1 VLYLLHKSEKQP
13 KKKQKEG
20 GRMENDSQ
28 NGAAQPMPEPEKMP
42 GEAGAQ
48 DTPEVVA
55 LRAALEGETPRAEEI
70 CARMAGVLASDTPQA
85 LRPLLAEGRLAAYG
99 FAAPA
104 AAEAENTPQEPDA
117 LAPLSQIPAVPLLR
131 WWALLHLTGAFLPRV
146 RRAFGWDTLFEKRLA
161 QLDAWYSG
169 GMPADRDALKDRLQA
184 QLPVAAE
191 DAFAA
196 FAAIAPEFA
205 ALPEAYAAL
214 LASGEPF
221 RLQDVRISDA
231 ELMLEGVPRH
241 KLKAVRQAL
250 LEAVLHAPE
259 LNVWPTL
266 AALARKARWIF

>member
-1 VLYLLHKSEKQP
+1 
-13 KKKQKEG
+13 
-20 GRMENDSQ
+20 MENNSQ
-28 NGAAQPMPEPEKMP
+28 NGAAQPEKRQ
-42 GEAGAQ
+42 GEASAQ
-48 DTPEVVA
+48 ETPEAAA
-55 LRAALEGETPRAEEI
+55 LRAALAGETPRAEEV
-70 CARMAGVLASDTPQA
+70 CARMAGVLASDAPEA
-85 LRPLLAEGRLAAYG
+85 LAPLLAEGKLAAYG

-104 AAEAENTPQEPDA
+104 AAEAEHAPRELDA
-117 LAPLSQIPAVPLLR
+117 LAPLSQIPPVPLLR
-131 WWALLHLTGAFLPRV
+131 WWGLLHLADAFLPRV
-146 RRAFGWDTLFEKRLA
+146 QRAFGWDALFARRLE

>member
-13 KKKQKEG
+13 KKKKKEG

-28 NGAAQPMPEPEKMP
+28 NGAARPMPEPEKMP

-48 DTPEVVA
+48 DTPEAAA
-55 LRAALEGETPRAEEI
+55 LRAALECEAPRAEEI

-85 LRPLLAEGRLAAYG
+85 LRPLLAEGKLAAYG

-104 AAEAENTPQEPDA
+104 AAGSENAPQE
-117 LAPLSQIPAVPLLR
+117 LAPLSQIPPVPLLR
-131 WWALLHLTGAFLPRV
+131 WWALLHLTDAFLPRV
-146 RRAFGWDTLFEKRLA
+146 RRAFGWDALFEKRLA

-196 FAAIAPEFA
+196 FAALAPEFA
-205 ALPEAYAAL
+205 ALPGAYAAL

-221 RLQDVRISDA
+221 RPQDVRISDA
-231 ELMLEGVPRH
+231 ELMLEGVPRR
-241 KLKAVRQAL
+241 KLEAVRQAL

-259 LNVWPTL
+259 MNVWPTL
-266 AALARKARWIF
+266 AALARAARRIV